1 MPHIMINTTEL
12 ENYRPLLFSI
22 AYKMLGAVADAED
35 AVQDS
40 FLKVLNLDW
49 KTIQKPKAYL
59 VKIVTNICIDRYNK
73 LQKEREA
80 YTGVW
85 LPEPILTLEGSIT
98 KEELSLGL
106 LRTMEL
112 LNPVER
118 AVFLLRMV
126 FDFDYDLIADVVAK
140 EESNCRKILS
150 RAKQKLAIKEKI
162 IYPNKKIE
170 EGLIDQVIETMQ
182 KGTYQ
187 NLFNLLHQDIVA
199 YGDGGGKAS
208 SALKPLY
215 GLEKV
220 LKFYM
225 GLLAK
230 FGAGSRY
237 KKIWVN
243 GYAGLAIYKEDI
255 LDTVA
260 YYEWEDGKVK
270 VIQQIR
276 NPDKLN
282 MR

>member
-1 MPHIMINTTEL
+1 MLNTTEL
-12 ENYRPLLFSI
+12 EKYRPLLFSI
-22 AYKMLGAVADAED
+22 AYKMLGAIADAED
-35 AVQDS
+35 AVQDT

-49 KTIQKPKAYL
+49 NGIQKPKSYL
-59 VKIVTNICIDRYNK
+59 VKIVTNICIDRYHQ
-73 LQKEREA
+73 LQKEREV
-80 YTGVW
+80 YKGVW

-98 KEELSLGL
+98 KDDLSLGL
-106 LRTMEL
+106 MRTMEL
-112 LNPVER
+112 LNPIER

-126 FDFDYDLIADVVAK
+126 FDFDYDLIANIVTK
-140 EESNCRKILS
+140 EEANCRKILS
-150 RAKQKLAIKEKI
+150 RAKQKLAIKEEI

-199 YGDGGGKAS
+199 YGDGGGKAKS
-208 SALKPLY
+208 ILKPLV

-230 FGAGSRY
+230 FGEGNRY
-237 KKIWVN
+237 EKIWVN
-243 GYAGLAIYKEDI
+243 GYAGIAIYNGGL

-260 YYEWEDGKVK
+260 YYEWEGDKVK

-282 MR
+282 ITSK